1 MEVSVDVNVQKYI
14 RTGDR
19 VTSKEDKKKR
29 VIHYLINN
37 KDETSF
43 EEPVSKIKKL
53 IVYNG
58 LQIETLIPQQV
69 LFN

>member
-1 MEVSVDVNVQKYI
+1 MDVNVQKYI